1 MDHTTFTIWDPTQP
15 NAKMKIINIA
25 GEAAPTQFIETV
37 NSAPAEQI
45 ILQTHDGRGFL
56 MNENEIGRIDQI
68 PPENLIYMAADDGSL
83 IQGEVVH
90 VQPEEQQHHHQQ
102 QTTEEYMECEV
113 TEEVITDDW
122 VQTDGQEC
130 VQVTV
135 DQLGATAVVGAED
148 DLTVPLPTDQ
158 DEYTASRPYPCDFC
172 SRRFRK
178 KVNLMNHMVAHSNA
192 NDRPHMCK
200 LCGARYMRRCDL
212 LNHLKL
218 HAYVPD
224 DSEEPIRSDPEDD
237 FEYNLSEQQPGPV
250 KRRSPSIDD
259 ESEDLLIPAPAPYKP
274 PKPARSK
281 ARPKASVKSHKKSST
296 SSSAARARQVPPQT
310 ESKFNASIESFVNLP
325 PRYPVLDDRKP
336 FVCQKCGVSFA
347 REKALASHY
356 RIHGGDSQYECETC
370 GDRFW
375 DRSLLQDHIRQR
387 HAASLVA
394 AAVGPPQL
402 ESSAGG
408 GGATIVEEVTAD
420 VHEGEAIQEA
430 IDDGKWHPFCD
441 SCGMVFQ
448 RQEQLKRHIKQAH
461 GVAEQKHE
469 PISQIVRQRQLN
481 QQKRLAEQDD
491 DEEKTEDSDSETDDG
506 DEQYVDDAETQSLSC
521 NVCGQKFAEALD
533 LLAHAEIHA
542 RFEPHKCSLCK
553 RSFLDETT
561 IKEHVQQFHSLELT
575 ETSCVV
581 CGKLCKNHNA
591 LLKHAWEHSRERAS
605 YGTHCCSKCGKSFHN
620 KARLKRHMVSH
631 RNKTVRCEVCS
642 EEFPDG
648 RSLMN
653 HRHSHTKS
661 RQFPCHECG
670 KTFGSRSSQQIHLR
684 IHSGERPY
692 GCRFCWKAFAD
703 GGTLRKH
710 ERVHTGEK
718 PYGCSV
724 CPRAFNQRVVLREHI
739 RSHHSAPDLKRGT
752 QAEPYYCSVCTALFG
767 TSMDLIQHLIQHS
780 DANTAMKR
788 QPPTFPRKYKRRKK
802 MKADE
807 LDKAEQ
813 SGGSSRSKKKVN
825 EAYVESD
832 HGGEEDEDLLKNP
845 AEILLEYGAG
855 NSNRKLIAS
864 PKFIDSYELLA
875 SASASRGKPPAL
887 DDSGINLLSN
897 VVLVNSSESGNAEK
911 KYKPI
916 KTESPKRRHHGGS
929 GTAGSTPSGSRPRMI
944 HTQKTRVAATDGKRK
959 TKTVITKDVKSQPL
973 NSSAEAFPALE
984 FKRARNR
991 SVPTYRE
998 IPSDKISSE
1007 SFPLLDD
1014 GQEEDEDPQE
1024 DQAAL
1029 DALSNSTTQRRQQE
1043 VPSYE
1048 DLLNQNLL
1056 MEISRKDKYMD
1067 KFNSDIVN
1075 DLEEI
1080 LRSPVKSSTSHLPP
1094 ADIMATPKATSQ
1106 YNGQPEYDGGTTSYG
1121 KSSGRKSSRKQQF
1134 KKTIKD
1140 SSCALTTEL
1149 RSQRLTRRQLE
1160 REVNFLREAYNPA
1173 DYSQVTVKQE
1183 KDSPDKLSAMLL
1195 NDIQPAAFSSAP
1207 PPLMNPKLEREPSPE
1222 PEPPAPAPPPPQL
1235 FQCEMCSAV
1244 FQDRSQ
1250 LLLHVPIHI

>member
-25 GEAAPTQFIETV
+25 GEASQSQYIETV
-37 NSAPAEQI
+37 TTASAPAEQI

-90 VQPEEQQHHHQQ
+90 VQPEEQH

-135 DQLGATAVVGAED
+135 DQLGATTVVGAED
-148 DLTVPLPTDQ
+148 DMTVPLPTDQ

-178 KVNLMNHMVAHSNA
+178 KVNLMNHMVAHSN
-192 NDRPHMCK
+192 DRPHMCN
-200 LCGARYMRRCDL
+200 LCGARYLRRCDL

-237 FEYNLSEQQPGPV
+237 YQYDMVEQQPGPI
-250 KRRSPSIDD
+250 KRRSPSVDD
-259 ESEDLLIPAPAPYKP
+259 EPGNLLIPAPAPYKP
-274 PKPARSK
+274 PKPPRAR
-281 ARPKASVKSHKKSST
+281 ARPKASQSKSHKKSST
-296 SSSAARARQVPPQT
+296 SSAARARQAPPQT
-310 ESKFNASIESFVNLP
+310 ESKFNASIEPFVNLP

-394 AAVGPPQL
+394 VEPPTL
-402 ESSAGG
+402 DNRVVDGG
-408 GGATIVEEVTAD
+408 GTTIVEEVAAD
-420 VHEGEAIQEA
+420 VHEGELVQEST
-430 IDDGKWHPFCD
+430 DDGKWHPFCD

-461 GVAEQKHE
+461 AVVEQKHE

-481 QQKRLAEQDD
+481 QQKRLAEQDEED
-491 DEEKTEDSDSETDDG
+491 EKTEESDSETDDG

-521 NVCGQKFAEALD
+521 NVCGEKFAEALD
-533 LLAHAEIHA
+533 LLAHAEIHT
-542 RFEPHKCSLCK
+542 RFEPHKCNLCK
-553 RSFLDETT
+553 RSFLDEIT

-581 CGKLCKNHNA
+581 CGKLCKSHNA

-752 QAEPYYCSVCTALFG
+752 QAEPYYCSVCTALFA

-802 MKADE
+802 IKQDE
-807 LDKAEQ
+807 LDKTEHT
-813 SGGSSRSKKKVN
+813 GDSSRGKKKTTAN
-825 EAYVESD
+825 ETYAESD
-832 HGGEEDEDLLKNP
+832 DEQGGEDDEDLLKNP

-875 SASASRGKPPAL
+875 SAARGKPPGL

-897 VVLVNSSESGNAEK
+897 VVLVNSSESNNVEK

-916 KTESPKRRHHGGS
+916 KTESPKRRHGKQTS
-929 GTAGSTPSGSRPRMI
+929 PTAGPAQSGSRPRMI

-959 TKTVITKDVKSQPL
+959 TKTVITKDIKSQPL
-973 NSSAEAFPALE
+973 NSSAEAYPALE
-984 FKRARNR
+984 FKRSRNR
-991 SVPTYRE
+991 TVPTYRE

-1014 GQEEDEDPQE
+1014 GQDEDEDPQ

-1029 DALSNSTTQRRQQE
+1029 DALSNSTTQRNQQE

-1056 MEISRKDKYMD
+1056 MEISRKDRYMD

-1080 LRSPVKSSTSHLPP
+1080 LRSPVKSSNSHVPP
-1094 ADIMATPKATSQ
+1094 ADIMATPRATSQ
-1106 YNGQPEYDGGTTSYG
+1106 YDDDAAAAASSYS
-1121 KSSGRKSSRKQQF
+1121 KSSRKSSRKQQF

-1140 SSCALTTEL
+1140 TSLTTEL

-1160 REVNFLREAYNPA
+1160 REVNFLREAYNPQ
-1173 DYSQVTVKQE
+1173 DYTQVTVKQE
-1183 KDSPDKLSAMLL
+1183 KGSPDKLSAMLL
-1195 NDIQPAAFSSAP
+1195 NDIQPAAASTYV
-1207 PPLMNPKLEREPSPE
+1207 PPLINPKLERETSPE
-1222 PEPPAPAPPPPQL
+1222 PESEPVLLPPQL

-1244 FQDRSQ
+1244 FPDRSQ